1 MIRLPAPVIRNLESL
16 FLFSV
21 LFASCSSSDRDA
33 AIFRREADEFLAAMP
48 AGLQDAQADAVLRAC
63 EGDTE
68 PLRAVRAS
76 RNTESP
82 LPKGVE
88 AE

>member
-1 MIRLPAPVIRNLESL
+1 MIRKFLI
-16 FLFSV
+16 LFSSV
-21 LFASCSSSDRDA
+21 TVACSSADRDA

-63 EGDTE
+63 EGDIE

-76 RNTESP
+76 RNAESP
-82 LPKGVE
+82 LPKSPFRM
-88 AE
+88 A